1 MAKPSEPG
9 DIVRYEEAERPLHA
23 AVVITLLTFLELV
36 FVVLVVWSL
45 VAGWD
50 SPQDQILQAQWLTA
64 IFLILGFILM
74 IYRRYFLPDMMV
86 VKVRNKKYE
95 DFIDKA
101 RIPRQ
106 VK

>member
-23 AVVITLLTFLELV
+23 AVVITILTFLELV
-36 FVVLVVWSL
+36 FVVLVIGSL

-50 SPQDQILQAQWLTA
+50 SPQDQILQAQWLFA
-64 IFLILGFILM
+64 IFMILGFILM
-74 IYRRYFLPDMMV
+74 IYRRYFLPDVMV

-95 DFIDKA
+95 DFIDKT

-106 VK
+106 AK